1 VAGRG
6 PRAAALT
13 ALARYTLRAAAIGAT
28 TPSSVLQVLND
39 VVRRELDASYQGDER
54 FLTVAYL
61 VIKPGTGGYEVKIA
75 CGGHPYPLARR
86 ADGTVEEVPCE
97 GDLIGAFE
105 VHEATDRVVELSVDD
120 ALVLVTDGVLE
131 ARHGGVELGEE
142 GLRQL
147 IAASRAA
154 DASGLADEIEQAVL
168 AYLGGNPKDDLAIVV
183 LRMPEVVEVHSSS
196 IDLRV
201 ADLT

>member
-1 VAGRG
+1 
-6 PRAAALT
+6 
-13 ALARYTLRAAAIGAT
+13 
-28 TPSSVLQVLND
+28 VLQVLND

-61 VIKPGTGGYEVKIA
+61 VVKPGTGGYEVKIA
-75 CGGHPYPLARR
+75 CGGHPYPVARR

-131 ARHGGVELGEE
+131 ARHKGVELGEE

-147 IAASRAA
+147 IAASTAA